1 MIQRPITEERHERV
15 LRVGFRDDSFADKRA
30 EILPELRIGFGI
42 VAAHFLEHVRNFS
55 GQDLFQRQDHA
66 IRLHRLAGHVQRD
79 ILGIDNALN
88 KAVVA
93 REKIGA
99 VVLDQDLPGVKL
111 ETVLLTQRE
120 HRPFRL
126 RRNVEERVHLERGV
140 DGEMLLR
147 ERFLEIH
154 RERLIKFFVVFLRDF
169 AGRLSPE
176 RSVGVRALASVA
188 DIDRIWN
195 VI

>member
-1 MIQRPITEERHERV
+1 MRSSMAIWSCKPYYN
-15 LRVGFRDDSFADKRA
+15 
-30 EILPELRIGFGI
+30 GI
-42 VAAHFLEHVRNFS
+42 KV
-55 GQDLFQRQDHA
+55 
-66 IRLHRLAGHVQRD
+66 
-79 ILGIDNALN
+79 ILGIDDALN

-93 REKIGA
+93 RKEIGA

-126 RRNVEERVHLERGV
+126 RRNVKERVHLERGV

-154 RERLIKFFVVFLRDF
+154 RERLIKFFVVFLQI
-169 AGRLSPE
+169 GRAH
-176 RSVGVRALASVA
+176 V
-188 DIDRIWN
+188 
-195 VI
+195 